1 MAISVSTDLVMDV
14 LNAAKP
20 SSIAAADAALKAV
33 KTSPVEIA
41 AAGEKFAS
49 ELMSSMS
56 KASSKDEPKDESSTM
71 KADASD
77 LRRTFEKPNQAD
89 AHVKF
94 ESMVLHQFVQ
104 HMLPSEGS
112 VIFGEGMSGEVWKGM
127 MAQQIGDAIAKG
139 GGIGIAEQMLAQKQN
154 VQNIPNQASGIINN
168 QERDIL
174 DSLDNKPK
182 L

>member
-41 AAGEKFAS
+41 AAGEKFAN
-49 ELMSSMS
+49 ELMSSIS
-56 KASSKDEPKDESSTM
+56 KAVSKAEPEAM
-71 KADASD
+71 KMDASD
-77 LRRTFEKPNQAD
+77 LRRSFETPNQAD
-89 AHVKF
+89 AHIKF

-139 GGIGIAEQMLAQKQN
+139 GGIGIAEKMLAQKQN

-174 DSLDNKPK
+174 DSLASRPK

>member
-20 SSIAAADAALKAV
+20 SSIAAADAKLKAV
-33 KTSPVEIA
+33 KTSPFEIA

-56 KASSKDEPKDESSTM
+56 KSEAKVEEGTM

-77 LRRTFEKPNQAD
+77 LRRSFEKPNQAD

-104 HMLPSEGS
+104 HMLPSDSS

-127 MAQQIGDAIAKG
+127 MAQQISDAIAKG

-168 QERDIL
+168 QERDVL
-174 DSLDNKPK
+174 DSLDSKPK